1 MEESGDVGGGGEAS
15 EYDEE
20 FVGTAALDLVLSFD
34 CFDNIWEWPLSVLGV
49 RAALLL
55 DDFAPLRA
63 RRTWD
68 EAQEFRYFQTLA
80 RAIERA
86 RFVFVDTQNS
96 SVVLKRLF
104 PDSEL
109 KIHRLPFGHGDG
121 TSIKRIAAAFKT
133 TQPNCTRTILVTAA
147 TECAGSYNLLR
158 AIPKLAKMLLP
169 ARLTIGFVVD
179 SLGNLEGDALVEQ
192 ARRHATIVVTKEDD
206 LSVRRFWYGR
216 ADVVVVPSELG
227 NASLVR
233 EAIGS
238 SIPLIVSDCSIHR
251 EFSEYV
257 RGFMDPYSEDQ
268 IASTLSVALQTSDN
282 VVPGSHVD
290 WSSAAT
296 AIVSASL
303 VSVDFEKRDLLA
315 GIDKS
320 TFSHTAS
327 QVDGSIQ
334 NSFFDEITTH
344 GGLAR
349 CISFHE
355 MLLDNLSVS
364 RAEIQRAWLSRY
376 ASFFDRPIGVLVVA
390 SDPDSLMAC
399 YSRSADDHRVGDAS
413 YAIYQ
418 TDNQTAPGLTRILFL
433 KSVDSLAALIC
444 GSRGVVVCDGRTGD
458 LRHIVTNIASRLSK
472 PILPNA
478 EVLQGVTPTL
488 GASVACPPE
497 WSRVAIALRLM
508 AIGVSAK
515 AAAEFVCDVDLSSSA
530 IASWAA
536 WGIDGSSYSSHWTR
550 LTKWHAKIGRQPKFD
565 AARDCLTSR
574 KRRAF
579 GRVYRE
585 LRARGLQRRADNAR
599 DIGNWSLAEQQYRRL
614 VEIYP
619 GWAGIRVQLGHM
631 LKEQGNVRSALEQY
645 TIALAVDPHSADAF
659 FQQGHAWKL
668 LGERAASTSAFLCAM
683 ERDRSHRD
691 ARRELQFL
699 GWSEV
704 EIADELRRRRRLD
717 TASPS
722 IMPELIRRLSFDV

>member
-1 MEESGDVGGGGEAS
+1 MEESSDVGGGGEAS
-15 EYDEE
+15 ENNEE

-68 EAQEFRYFQTLA
+68 EAQEFRYFQALA
-80 RAIERA
+80 KAIERA
-86 RFVFVDTQNS
+86 RLVFVDTQNS
-96 SVVLKRLF
+96 SMVLKRLF
-104 PDSEL
+104 PDSEP

-133 TQPNCTRTILVTAA
+133 AQPNCTCTILVTAA
-147 TECAGSYNLLR
+147 TECAGSHNLLR
-158 AIPKLAKMLLP
+158 AVPKLAKILAP
-169 ARLTIGFVVD
+169 TRLTIGIVIG
-179 SLGNLEGDALVEQ
+179 SLGNLEGDALIER

-206 LSVRRFWYGR
+206 LSVRRFWYRR

-238 SIPLIVSDCSIHR
+238 SIPLIAGDCSIHR

-257 RGFMDPYSEDQ
+257 RDFMDPYSEDQ
-268 IASTLSVALQTSDN
+268 IASTLSVALRTNDN
-282 VVPGSHVD
+282 VVPRLHVD
-290 WSSAAT
+290 WSSAAA
-296 AIVSASL
+296 AIVAASL
-303 VSVDFEKRDLLA
+303 FSVEFERRDPSA
-315 GIDKS
+315 GNDKS
-320 TFSHTAS
+320 AFFHTAS
-327 QVDGSIQ
+327 QLDGGIR

-355 MLLDNLSVS
+355 MLLDNSSVS
-364 RAEIQRAWLSRY
+364 RAEMQRAWLSRY
-376 ASFFDRPIGVLVVA
+376 ASFFDRPIDVLVVA

-399 YSRSADDHRVGDAS
+399 YSRSDDDRVSDAS

-418 TDNQTAPGLTRILFL
+418 PDNQTAPGLARVVFL

-444 GSRGVVVCDGRTGD
+444 GSRGVVVCDDRTGD

-488 GASVACPPE
+488 DASVACPPE

-515 AAAEFVCDVDLSSSA
+515 AAAKFVCDVDLSSSA

-550 LTKWHAKIGRQPKFD
+550 LSTWQAKIGRQLKSD
-565 AARDCLTSR
+565 AQDCLTSR
-574 KRRAF
+574 KRRTF
-579 GRVYRE
+579 GQVYRE
-585 LRARGLQRRADNAR
+585 LRARGLQRGADSAR

-614 VEIYP
+614 LEIYP

-645 TIALAVDPHSADAF
+645 TIALAVDPYSADAF

-668 LGERAASTSAFLCAM
+668 LGERAASTSAFLCVM

-704 EIADELRRRRRLD
+704 EIADELRRRRGLD

-722 IMPELIRRLSFDV
+722 IIPELIRRLSFDV